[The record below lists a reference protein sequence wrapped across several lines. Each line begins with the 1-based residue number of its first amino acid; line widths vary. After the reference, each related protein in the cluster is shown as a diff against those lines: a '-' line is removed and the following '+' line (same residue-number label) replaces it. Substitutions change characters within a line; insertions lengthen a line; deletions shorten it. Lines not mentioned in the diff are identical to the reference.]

1 MTAEPTAVPTP
12 ATPRSGFGEAPPVSG
27 TVVAADPALE
37 GFTKIA
43 AERRSRVEA
52 AEAPVTIPFGI
63 NDTIRIYAVQPAIH
77 ILGLADAE
85 RDPGAAI
92 NSIKACIIE
101 EDRPKFEA
109 ALKLPPTNPQG
120 IDAAYLMQL
129 LIALAKFYGAV
140 PLDG

>member
-1 MTAEPTAVPTP
+1 MTSEPTAVPTP
-12 ATPRSGFGEAPPVSG
+12 ATPQSGVNTLPPPAPAS
-27 TVVAADPALE
+27 TADPALE

-43 AERRSRVEA
+43 AERRSRVDEA
-52 AEAPVTIPFGI
+52 AEPITIPFGVS
-63 NDTIRIYAVQPAIH
+63 DTIRIYAVQPAIH

-101 EDRPKFEA
+101 EDRPKFET

-120 IDAAYLMQL
+120 IDAQYLMQL
-129 LIALAKFYGAV
+129 LLALAKFYGAV
-140 PLDG
+140 PLDAS